1 MKYREGKFKGYK
13 GLNLYYQ
20 CWLPEDKPKAVL
32 LVAHGLAEHSGRYKN
47 LVDYF
52 VPKGYAVYALDHR
65 GHGKSEGTRSYVD
78 SFNDYLTDLKTFF
91 DMVRKEH
98 KNTKI
103 FLFGHSL
110 GGTIATAYAVEHQE
124 ELAGLILSGSSLVP
138 STSVSPALLAV
149 AGVISALLPKMGVT
163 LLDASAISRD
173 KAVVDAYVNDPLV
186 FRGKVPARTG
196 AELARMWK
204 QLPEQMPKIKL
215 PILIMHGFADQLVNP
230 AGSKLL
236 YERVGSK
243 DKTLKLYDNC
253 YHEICNEPE
262 REQVFVDMEAWLTKH
277 IYLTIE

>member
-1 MKYREGKFKGYK
+1 MKHKEGTFKGYK
-13 GLNLYYQ
+13 GLKLYYQ
-20 CWLPEDKPKAVL
+20 YWLPDGKPKAVL

-78 SFNDYLTDLKTFF
+78 NFNDYLIDLKTFF
-91 DMVRKEH
+91 DMVRKD
-98 KNTKI
+98 NNSVKI

-110 GGTIATAYAVEHQE
+110 GATIATAYAIEHQK
-124 ELAGLILSGSSLVP
+124 ELAGLIVSGASLVP
-138 STSVSPALLAV
+138 STSVSPALLAM
-149 AGVISALLPKMGVT
+149 AGIVSALLPKMGVT

-204 QLPEQMPKIKL
+204 QLPEQMPRIKL
-215 PILIMHGFADQLVNP
+215 PILIMHGFADRLANP

-236 YERVGSK
+236 YERVDSK

-262 REQVFVDMEAWLTKH
+262 HEQVFVDMETWLTKH
-277 IYLTIE
+277 VR

>member
-1 MKYREGKFKGYK
+1 MKRKEGKLKGYK

-20 CWLPEDKPKAVL
+20 YWLPEGKPKAVL

-52 VPKGYAVYALDHR
+52 VPKGYAVYSFDYR
-65 GHGKSEGTRSYVD
+65 GHGKSEGMRAYVD
-78 SFNDYLTDLKTFF
+78 RFDDYLTDLKTFF
-91 DMVRKEH
+91 DMVRKEN
-98 KNTKI
+98 KNAKI

-110 GGTIATAYAVEHQE
+110 GGTIVTAYAVEHQE

-138 STSVSPALLAV
+138 STSVSPALLAM
-149 AGVISALLPKMGVT
+149 AGIISALLPKMGVT

-215 PILIMHGFADQLVNP
+215 PILIMHGFADQLANP

-236 YERVGSK
+236 YERVSSK

-262 REQVFVDMEAWLTKH
+262 REQVFMDMQTWLTKH
-277 IYLTIE
+277 I

>member
-1 MKYREGKFKGYK
+1 MKRKEGKFKGYK

-20 CWLPEDKPKAVL
+20 CWLPEGKPKAVL

-78 SFNDYLTDLKTFF
+78 NFNDYLTDLETFF
-91 DMVRKEH
+91 DMVRKEN
-98 KNTKI
+98 KNARI

-124 ELAGLILSGSSLVP
+124 GLAGLILSGSSLVP
-138 STSVSPALLAV
+138 STSVSPALLAM
-149 AGVISALLPKMGVT
+149 AGIISALLPKMGVT
-163 LLDASAISRD
+163 LLDASGISRD
-173 KAVVDAYVNDPLV
+173 KSVVDAYVNDPLV

-215 PILIMHGFADQLVNP
+215 PVLIMHGFADQLADP
-230 AGSKLL
+230 RGSKLL

-262 REQVFVDMEAWLTKH
+262 REQVFVDMGAWLTKH
-277 IYLTIE
+277 I